1 MSARLCRAGALI
13 LTGAIASI
21 MFPSSPG
28 VAQDSQIVVR
38 GLPEGTRMEMVA
50 YRDLNLRYI
59 HDLNV
64 LNNRVGEAV
73 RHVCD
78 FEPRDNLNR
87 GYRDCAD
94 AAWAGA
100 RPQIHRA
107 YLRANRLAYR

>member
-1 MSARLCRAGALI
+1 MSARLKLSGALI
-13 LTGAIASI
+13 LTGATASI
-21 MFPSSPG
+21 MLASSPAAG
-28 VAQDSQIVVR
+28 QDSQIVVR

-50 YRDLNLRYI
+50 FRDLNLRYI

-87 GYRDCAD
+87 GYRNCAD

-107 YLRANRLAYR
+107 YLRANHLAYR